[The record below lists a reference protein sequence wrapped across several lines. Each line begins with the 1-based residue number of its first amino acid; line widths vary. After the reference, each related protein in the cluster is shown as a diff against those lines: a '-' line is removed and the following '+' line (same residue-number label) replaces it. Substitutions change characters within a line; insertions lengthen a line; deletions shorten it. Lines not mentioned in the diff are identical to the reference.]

1 MPLKSPEVQQPGKYN
16 LEEYINNQEQITLDK
31 EHRNIAGRKEERK
44 NAREKEAGIQ
54 REEGRAGAD

>member
-31 EHRNIAGRKEERK
+31 EHRNIAGRKEERNRK
-44 NAREKEAGIQ
+44 WSYRVSDK
-54 REEGRAGAD
+54 D

>member
-31 EHRNIAGRKEERK
+31 EHRNIAGRKEERNRK
-44 NAREKEAGIQ
+44 
-54 REEGRAGAD
+54 